1 MMARGSKK
9 KNKSLPPSF
18 SKTTNTASHM
28 PSADKTD
35 TWWQTGSNMEA
46 EEVGSEG
53 WETGPRLCATFC
65 RVGSKTA
72 SFAALPRLI
81 VERVLGNAL
90 GGIPRLFTWKALS
103 LSFWNRE
110 INKCPSECIRIKR
123 RKKQTPKL
131 LTQRWMTAH
140 VWAGACAPHRHRRD
154 KMRNVISTQ
163 PPVYVKGVN
172 KHHMNSSKA
181 HPQSTHTPS
190 LWDYSSVPC
199 NLNPLFESSACV
211 RVCMCVR
218 REDSA

>member
-1 MMARGSKK
+1 
-9 KNKSLPPSF
+9 
-18 SKTTNTASHM
+18 
-28 PSADKTD
+28 
-35 TWWQTGSNMEA
+35 MEA
-46 EEVGSEG
+46 EEVGSEW

-65 RVGSKTA
+65 RVGNKTA
-72 SFAALPRLI
+72 SFSRLI
-81 VERVLGNAL
+81 VERVRGDAL

-110 INKCPSECIRIKR
+110 INKCSSECIRIKEKK
-123 RKKQTPKL
+123 KKQKNTQTPDTTL
-131 LTQRWMTAH
+131 DDCVRLGR
-140 VWAGACAPHRHRRD
+140 AGANAPQRHRRH

-181 HPQSTHTPS
+181 HSQSTHTPS
-190 LWDYSSVPC
+190 SWDYSSVPC
-199 NLNPLFESSACV
+199 NLNPLFESFASV